1 MLSITGISSISCGF
15 ECKFRILALSE
26 TPLHVSTISL
36 RFIGSMRFS
45 LLAVEAD
52 VLSSV
57 LDDDVAVEFV
67 ADDDVDVE
75 AADTEACIKW

>member
-1 MLSITGISSISCGF
+1 
-15 ECKFRILALSE
+15 
-26 TPLHVSTISL
+26 
-36 RFIGSMRFS
+36 MRFS

-67 ADDDVDVE
+67 ADDDAEED
-75 AADTEACIKW
+75 ADTEACIKW